1 MASASDVKKNQP
13 PSKHMVTFQPSGRRE
28 YFGGSQ
34 TLLEAAKELGVP
46 IESVCGG
53 ERWCAK
59 CKVIIEKGM
68 ENLSPLTLEEKQLL
82 RDEELN
88 SNYRL
93 ACCSKIRGEVV
104 ALVPEVS
111 KAVVQ
116 VVRKPVREI
125 PVKLNPAVK
134 KYYVEMKPPSLQNPL
149 GDLDR
154 LLDALRDRHGLEG
167 LSIDY
172 SVLRGLSS
180 TLREGNWKVTVSV
193 WDSKEIIRV
202 EPGLVKEA
210 YGLAVDIGTTT
221 VVGYLLEL
229 SAGKLVSVYSMMNP
243 QVPFGEDVMS
253 RISYTIANPDGL
265 EKLHSKILTGINL
278 ILLNTARDA
287 GITYDDIYEIV
298 LVGNTCM
305 HHLFLK
311 LDPQFLGR
319 SPFPP
324 TVHRAV
330 NLKPRELGLNM
341 WKAGNVHF
349 LPVEAGFVG
358 ADNVGVLITVEPW
371 KKSEVQLIID
381 IGTNGELVLG
391 NHTQLL
397 SASCA
402 TGPAFEGAHMK
413 YGMRASPGAI
423 ERVKIDPDSLEV
435 EYETIEDEKVR
446 GICGSGIIEAMAEMF
461 KAGVILRNG
470 NINKDLHSPRLRLGE
485 DGYEFILVPKEET
498 VIGADIVVT
507 QKDVRAI
514 QLAKGAMYTGA
525 KILMKHFGVQE
536 LDEVVLAGAF
546 GSYINREASM
556 VIGLFPDC
564 DLAKVKAVGNAA
576 GDGARLALLSKKKR
590 EEAYEVARK
599 VKYVELTVDP
609 SFQSEFMK
617 SMFFPHKEDAFP
629 HLNHIWDNM
638 PKQQGKV

>member
-1 MASASDVKKNQP
+1 MTSSNVENTRP
-13 PSKHMVTFQPSGRRE
+13 PNKHLVVFQPSGRRE
-28 YFGGSQ
+28 YFSSSQ
-34 TLLEAAKELGVP
+34 TLLDAAKELGVP

-59 CKVIIEKGM
+59 CKVIIERGM

-93 ACCSKIRGEVV
+93 ACCSEIRGDVV

-111 KAVVQ
+111 KAAVQ

-125 PVKLNPAVK
+125 PVKLDPAVK
-134 KYYVEMKPPSLQNPL
+134 KYYVELKPPSLQDPL

-154 LLDALRDRHGLEG
+154 LLEALRDSYGLDG
-167 LSIDY
+167 LNIDY
-172 SVLRGLSS
+172 SVLRELPS
-180 TLREGNWKVTVSV
+180 TLREGNWKVTVTV
-193 WDSKEIIRV
+193 WDSREIIRV

-229 SAGKLVSVYSMMNP
+229 STGKLVSVYSMMNP

-391 NHTQLL
+391 NNTRLL

-413 YGMRASPGAI
+413 YGMRAAPGAI
-423 ERVKIDPDSLEV
+423 ERVKIDPDSMEV
-435 EYETIEDEKVR
+435 EYETIEGEKAR

-461 KAGVILRNG
+461 KAGVILKNG
-470 NINKDLHSPRLRLGE
+470 NINKDLRSPRLRQGE

-498 VIGADIVVT
+498 AIGADIVVT

-525 KILMKHFGVQE
+525 KILMKHFGVRE

-546 GSYINREASM
+546 GSYIDREASM
-556 VIGLFPDC
+556 AIGLFPDC

-576 GDGARLALLSKKKR
+576 GDGARLALLSREKR
-590 EEAYEVARK
+590 EEAYEVAKK

-617 SMFFPHKEDAFP
+617 SMFFPHKEDPFP
-629 HLNHIWDNM
+629 HLNHLWDNM